1 MELPP
6 TTTTTTTSSSS
17 TKSRR
22 FQSSDEVQQLIDK
35 LCLENVSTVVVDGAR
50 SLVNKCAS
58 RQIGLNSRA
67 RAALALQVSLGSR
80 GPGVQDDLI
89 RFASVSKKD
98 YLREMVQVK
107 ALCANTEDALSVT
120 SLCLQYGCI
129 NIQRDAQNLLRDFI
143 AANPESKA
151 KQETVAAVFLAC
163 AQAAGE
169 KTRETKLITD
179 HNLNATYFHKVWNI
193 LMKPGFHPIF
203 ERIAQNTV
211 KGTPGKSTRA
221 SRATGT
227 TPKASSSS
235 SATTPTRGATRS
247 RAQLDVMDNDDD
259 EDDFANVAPP
269 PPPRSRTPQ
278 PSASLSAKRPSA
290 PSTPST
296 RTATQKKTGDLDD
309 ILIHGAV
316 APAAESVQADD
327 LMDLSNQD
335 DGSKTPVAA
344 KRVARG
350 GFRSKNATPMSTKSK
365 RKHGA
370 VTDEDNEEDDDAE
383 MEEVDECP
391 RIRNPLIA
399 NQSLINRLEDEGRS
413 KRCQRVDKWLQETR
427 ILVAQKLKEKAELA
441 QQAAEAAAAAATA
454 ANEDEME

>member
-107 ALCANTEDALSVT
+107 ALCGNTEDALSVT

-179 HNLNATYFHKVWNI
+179 HNLNSTYFHKVWNI

-221 SRATGT
+221 HRATGT
-227 TPKASSSS
+227 TPKASSS

-278 PSASLSAKRPSA
+278 PSASMSAKRPSA

-350 GFRSKNATPMSTKSK
+350 GFRSKNATPMSPKSK

-370 VTDEDNEEDDDAE
+370 VADEDEEDDDDAR

-413 KRCQRVDKWLQETR
+413 KRCQRVDKWLAETR

-441 QQAAEAAAAAATA
+441 QQAAEAAAATATA